1 LSIYHADVTISERVC
16 EALFAE
22 VCDIKILRSRI
33 LMTSTFSTMHGDAP
47 ELPLRDAVWNALV
60 AAFLRHDRETPA
72 LLARLIVEFPD
83 EPMGPLTKGYM
94 LLMLSRAELRAAAE
108 EAYAEGM
115 RRLALLPDVRAAFYA
130 QGLRAWL
137 DGNPRGAVRAMERI
151 IDNNPLDA
159 MAVKVSHAVRFMLG
173 DADGMRRSLARIVSI
188 YTDAIPNAGYIR
200 GCYAFALEETGDY
213 IEAEKVGRRAVQLEP
228 RDAWGRHAV
237 AHVFEMT
244 GRASEGLNWLSDKS
258 QWEHCN
264 NFSFHM
270 AWHIALFQLEL
281 GRNHEALALYDS
293 AIRAEKTDDFRD
305 IANAA
310 SLLQR
315 LEIAGLSVGNRWE
328 ELADLAERRIR
339 DRQLVFADLHYML
352 ALLGAGRFG
361 TAETMVR
368 SMLDETPVGHN
379 GRLSAEIGV
388 PVAAGLVAFAAGRME
403 EAVQLLE
410 PLRDKIQPIG
420 GSHAQRDVFQ
430 QVYLEALVRSG
441 APQAKAALESR
452 LASRS
457 GTNLFASERLAR
469 ILNRSALG
477 KVALQTLGLT
487 PTLQVH

>member
-1 LSIYHADVTISERVC
+1 MTFTGTRADSELTR
-16 EALFAE
+16 AE
-22 VCDIKILRSRI
+22 
-33 LMTSTFSTMHGDAP
+33 T
-47 ELPLRDAVWNALV
+47 RDGTWNALV
-60 AAFLRHDRETPA
+60 TAFLCHGRETPV
-72 LLARLIVEFPD
+72 LLGRLITEFPD

-94 LLMLSRAELRAAAE
+94 LLMLSRSELRAAAE
-108 EAYAEGM
+108 ESYAEGM
-115 RRLALLPDVRAAFYA
+115 RRLVLSPDTRASYYA
-130 QGLRAWL
+130 QGLRSWL
-137 DGNPRGAVRAMERI
+137 DGQPRGAVRAMERI

-159 MAVKVSHAVRFMLG
+159 MAVKISHAVRFMLG

-188 YTDAIPNAGYIR
+188 YTDTIPNAGFIR

-213 IEAEKVGRRAVQLEP
+213 IEAEKIGRRAVQLEP

-244 GRASEGLNWLSDKS
+244 GRAAEGLNWLSDKS

-281 GRNHEALALYDS
+281 GRNHEALALYDA

-328 ELADLAERRIR
+328 ELADLAERRIE
-339 DRQLVFADLHYML
+339 DRQLVFADLHYIL

-368 SMLDETPVGHN
+368 SMLDKAPVGHN
-379 GRLSAEIGV
+379 GKLTQDIAA

-403 EAVQLLE
+403 EALQFLE
-410 PLRDKIQPIG
+410 PLRDKLQPIG

-430 QVYLEALVRSG
+430 QIYLEALVRTG
-441 APQAKAALESR
+441 APNAQAALQSRIESR
-452 LASRS
+452 A
-457 GTNLFASERLAR
+457 GNNLFASERLAR
-469 ILNRSALG
+469 ILTRSTLG
-477 KVALQTLGLT
+477 KVALETLGQT
-487 PTLQVH
+487 PVLQVH